1 MSLTYGLTSVVHIPH
16 VERPKCPHDAYP
28 IIFNFGRALHY
39 GLPTARDVKKDL
51 GFEISDLTLF
61 NKCSRSPV
69 ESQTERQYP
78 RQVLKW
84 PALFLT

>member
-51 GFEISDLTLF
+51 GFEISDLTLLI
-61 NKCSRSPV
+61 NALKAQLSRK
-69 ESQTERQYP
+69 QRGNIQD
-78 RQVLKW
+78 K
-84 PALFLT
+84 F